1 MKREAKKEGVVAG
14 AERLASRRPRACPRS
29 RGQLGHLPRRC
40 RSGNYQESQE
50 RAVRQ
55 ISTTRG
61 AAIKIVRAVMI
72 TFSQRVVAGSK
83 SRPRW
88 PGGGWGFAAVR
99 YMETW
104 RGRDEIAQYRDEAWV
119 ESKPGGEGAEAH
131 SPLMSRSLRNGAARW
146 RSSQDGGEE
155 QNVWLKATSPERGFR
170 RLTSD
175 RQRGAI
181 PLPTANLAR
190 PLRGQ
195 RLPVFHRPL
204 AARAERKLNMRPG
217 CQSLVRAFQLLPHS
231 RRPLADDPGMHT
243 LLTEAAGYARK
254 IEARRLCGRRAI
266 STKVLRIRIQ
276 PADSR

>member
-1 MKREAKKEGVVAG
+1 
-14 AERLASRRPRACPRS
+14 
-29 RGQLGHLPRRC
+29 
-40 RSGNYQESQE
+40 
-50 RAVRQ
+50 
-55 ISTTRG
+55 
-61 AAIKIVRAVMI
+61 
-72 TFSQRVVAGSK
+72 
-83 SRPRW
+83 
-88 PGGGWGFAAVR
+88 
-99 YMETW
+99 METW

-119 ESKPGGEGAEAH
+119 EPKPGGEGAEAH

-243 LLTEAAGYARK
+243 KPQNKTIFVTEAAGWARK